1 MTSRT
6 WFWKIAVSLVA
17 LAVAWFE
24 VHPIAPIPLDQFVP
38 AQVIAQQKPE
48 FDKLHTEALERVKHY
63 KDAAVAAD
71 KKSVSY
77 FQALRDI
84 GEGRGRAAPV
94 DFRPFFFTEDQIVR
108 EPDQTKRNGIVL
120 KQLLVSSQGRLKL
133 GLDLQGGVSFT
144 LKVDPTGAES
154 GEKGVGDK
162 SNVSAADMV
171 NQAIQ
176 VMEQRVNQFG
186 VAEPVIRPVGTLSLE
201 VQLPGEDAA
210 NNPDVIDA
218 LKKPAKLEFRQ
229 VHRTERPA
237 ETDRERSLRSMPV
250 DPMLGA
256 ASAISTYEVLT
267 LRDVDSRTGEITI
280 NRYYVRKAADATGKI
295 IKSASGRSDDG
306 ISFYVDM
313 KFTDEGS
320 KKFGDL
326 TAKIAEGNSRS
337 IGQLA
342 IVLDG
347 KLQSAP
353 TVREAIRSTGAT
365 ITGSF
370 SREEAVELANV
381 LNNPLEFPLITQDV
395 TSVGPSLAK
404 DAQGKSVVASLVAVG
419 LVVFFM
425 VGFYVWGGFIAI
437 LGMILNLVMI
447 LGALAYFG
455 ATITLPGVAALVLT
469 LGMAV
474 DANILI
480 FERVREEAAL
490 GKDRS
495 VALREGYA
503 RATWTIIDA
512 NLTTL
517 LTALILVFMGSGPI
531 RGFGITLTIGIF
543 TTVFTSLVTCRG
555 LQELAISRGV
565 MTRVFGLPVFKPTL
579 DIPFLNFARLA
590 FIASWVIIALGLGE
604 LAYKG
609 KEAFGKDFRGGE
621 SALVAIAP
629 GAKVDTGKIAA
640 LASSIG
646 LADTTV
652 TVQTPVGG
660 GEPTLRIETELT
672 KDKSKGEFANVAAIV
687 GAIKAQHPEILK
699 DRAASADKLMLSKEA
714 IGGSVSSE
722 LRTNAIWS
730 VVLAL
735 LGIGIYVS
743 LRFEAGFGVAAM
755 VATLHDVL
763 MTIALFVF
771 FGGQFNATLIAAILL
786 IIGYSINDTI
796 VVFDRIRE
804 ELQSNPG
811 RSLRDIIHFAINRTL
826 SRTILTSAT
835 VFLCAVALWAFG
847 AGDVRLYGEIFIYG
861 VLTGT
866 FSSIFIA
873 SPVFYWWHKGE
884 RKGVDA
890 AELPRTYSWEAGS
903 DKEA

>member
-6 WFWKIAVSLVA
+6 WFWKIAVSLAA
-17 LAVAWFE
+17 LAVAWYEF
-24 VHPIAPIPLDQFVP
+24 HPIAPTPLEQFVP
-38 AQVIAQQKPE
+38 TQVIAEKPA
-48 FDKLHTEALERVKHY
+48 FDKLHAEALERVKRH

-71 KKSVSY
+71 QKSVSY

-94 DFRPFFFTEDQIVR
+94 DLRPFFFTEAQIVS
-108 EPDQTKRNGIVL
+108 EPDQAKRNGIVL
-120 KQLLVSSQGRLKL
+120 KQLLVGSQGRLKL

-154 GEKGVGDK
+154 GEKGAGDK
-162 SNVSAADMV
+162 SSVSRSDMV
-171 NQAIQ
+171 NQALQ

-186 VAEPVIRPVGTLSLE
+186 VAEPVLRPVGDLSLE
-201 VQLPGEDAA
+201 IQLPGEDAA
-210 NNPDVIDA
+210 NNPDVIDS

-237 ETDRERSLRSMPV
+237 ETEREHSLRSLPV

-267 LRDVDSRTGEITI
+267 IRDTDSKTGEVRIT
-280 NRYYVRKAADATGKI
+280 RYYVRKAADATGKI
-295 IKSASGRSDDG
+295 IKAASGRSDDG

-326 TAKIAEGNSRS
+326 TAKIAEGNARS
-337 IGQLA
+337 VGQLA

-353 TVREAIRSTGAT
+353 TVRDAIRGGGAT

-381 LNNPLEFPLITQDV
+381 LNNPLEFPLIIQDV

-419 LVVFFM
+419 LVIFFM

-437 LGMILNLVMI
+437 LGMILNLLMI
-447 LGALAYFG
+447 LGAMAYFG

-555 LQELAISRGV
+555 LQELALSRGV
-565 MTRVFGLPVFKPTL
+565 MTRVFGLPVFRPTL
-579 DIPFLNFARLA
+579 DIPFLKFARVA
-590 FIASWVIIALGLGE
+590 FIAAWLIIGLGLTQ
-604 LAYKG
+604 LAIKG

-621 SALVAIAP
+621 STLVALAP
-629 GAKVDTGKIAA
+629 GAAVNTGDIAK
-640 LASSIG
+640 LAASIG

-687 GAIKAQHPEILK
+687 GAIKAKTPEILK
-699 DRAASADKLMLSKEA
+699 DRAASVDKLMLSKEA

-722 LRTNAIWS
+722 LRSNAVWS
-730 VVLAL
+730 VILAL
-735 LGIGIYVS
+735 LGIGLYVS
-743 LRFEAGFGVAAM
+743 LRFETGFGVAAM

-763 MTIALFVF
+763 LTIALFVA

-804 ELQSNPG
+804 ELQANPG
-811 RSLRDIIHFAINRTL
+811 RELRDVIHFAINRTL
-826 SRTILTSAT
+826 SRTTLTAAT

-873 SPVFYWWHKGE
+873 SPVFYWWHKGD

-903 DKEA
+903 DKDA

>member
-17 LAVAWFE
+17 LAVAWYEF
-24 VHPIAPIPLDQFVP
+24 HPIAPTPLEQFVP
-38 AQVIAQQKPE
+38 TQVIAEKPA
-48 FDKLHTEALERVKHY
+48 FDKLHAEALERVKRH

-71 KKSVSY
+71 QKSVSY

-94 DFRPFFFTEDQIVR
+94 DLRPFFFTEAQIVS
-108 EPDQTKRNGIVL
+108 EPDQAKRNGIVL
-120 KQLLVSSQGRLKL
+120 KQLLVGSQGRLKL

-154 GEKGVGDK
+154 GEKGAGDK
-162 SNVSAADMV
+162 SSVSRSDMV
-171 NQAIQ
+171 NQALQ

-186 VAEPVIRPVGTLSLE
+186 VAEPVLRPVGDLSLE
-201 VQLPGEDAA
+201 IQLPGEDAA
-210 NNPDVIDA
+210 NNPDVIDS

-237 ETDRERSLRSMPV
+237 ETEREHSLRSLPV

-267 LRDVDSRTGEITI
+267 IRDTDSKTGEVRIT
-280 NRYYVRKAADATGKI
+280 RYYVRKAADATGKI
-295 IKSASGRSDDG
+295 IKAASGRSDDG

-326 TAKIAEGNSRS
+326 TAKIAEGNARS
-337 IGQLA
+337 VGQLA

-353 TVREAIRSTGAT
+353 TVRDAIRGGGAT

-381 LNNPLEFPLITQDV
+381 LNNPLEFPLIIQDV

-419 LVVFFM
+419 LVIFFM

-437 LGMILNLVMI
+437 LGMILNLLMI
-447 LGALAYFG
+447 LGAMAYFG

-555 LQELAISRGV
+555 LQELALSRGV
-565 MTRVFGLPVFKPTL
+565 MTRVFGLPVFRPTL
-579 DIPFLNFARLA
+579 DIPFLKFARVA
-590 FIASWVIIALGLGE
+590 FIASWLIIGLGLTQ
-604 LAYKG
+604 LAIKG

-621 SALVAIAP
+621 STLVALAP
-629 GAKVDTGKIAA
+629 GAAVNTGDIAK
-640 LASSIG
+640 LAASIG
-646 LADTTV
+646 LEDTTV

-687 GAIKAQHPEILK
+687 GAIKAKTPEILK
-699 DRAASADKLMLSKEA
+699 DRSASVDKLMLSKEA

-722 LRTNAIWS
+722 LRSNAVWS
-730 VVLAL
+730 VILAL
-735 LGIGIYVS
+735 LGIGLYVS
-743 LRFEAGFGVAAM
+743 LRFETGFGVAAM

-763 MTIALFVF
+763 LTIALFVA

-804 ELQSNPG
+804 ELQANPG
-811 RSLRDIIHFAINRTL
+811 RELRDVIHFAINRTL
-826 SRTILTSAT
+826 SRTTLTAAT

-873 SPVFYWWHKGE
+873 SPVFYWWHKGD

-903 DKEA
+903 DKDA

>member
-6 WFWKIAVSLVA
+6 WFWKIAVSLAA
-17 LAVAWFE
+17 LAVAWYEF
-24 VHPIAPIPLDQFVP
+24 HPIAPTPLEQFVP
-38 AQVIAQQKPE
+38 TQVIAEKPA
-48 FDKLHTEALERVKHY
+48 FDKLHAEALERVKRH

-71 KKSVSY
+71 QKSVSY

-94 DFRPFFFTEDQIVR
+94 DLRPFFFTEAQIVS
-108 EPDQTKRNGIVL
+108 EPDQAKRNGIVL
-120 KQLLVSSQGRLKL
+120 KQLLVGSQGRLKL

-154 GEKGVGDK
+154 GEKGAGDK
-162 SNVSAADMV
+162 SSVSRSDMV
-171 NQAIQ
+171 NQALQ

-186 VAEPVIRPVGTLSLE
+186 VAEPVLRPVGDLSLE
-201 VQLPGEDAA
+201 IQLPGEDAA
-210 NNPDVIDA
+210 NNPDVIDS

-237 ETDRERSLRSMPV
+237 ETEREHSLRSLPV

-267 LRDVDSRTGEITI
+267 IRDTDSKTGEVRIT
-280 NRYYVRKAADATGKI
+280 RYYVRKAADATGKI
-295 IKSASGRSDDG
+295 IKAASGRSDDG

-326 TAKIAEGNSRS
+326 TAKIAEGNARS
-337 IGQLA
+337 VGQLA

-353 TVREAIRSTGAT
+353 TVRDAIRGGGAT

-381 LNNPLEFPLITQDV
+381 LNNPLEFPLIIQDV

-419 LVVFFM
+419 LVIFFM

-437 LGMILNLVMI
+437 LGMILNLLMI
-447 LGALAYFG
+447 LGAMAYFG

-555 LQELAISRGV
+555 LQELALSRGV

-579 DIPFLNFARLA
+579 DIPFLKYARIA
-590 FIASWVIIALGLGE
+590 FIASWLIIGLGLTQ
-604 LAYKG
+604 LAIKG

-621 SALVAIAP
+621 STLVALAP
-629 GAKVDTGKIAA
+629 GAAVNTGDIAK
-640 LASSIG
+640 LAASIG
-646 LADTTV
+646 LEDTTV

-687 GAIKAQHPEILK
+687 GAIKAKTPEILK
-699 DRAASADKLMLSKEA
+699 DRSASVDKLMLSKEA

-722 LRTNAIWS
+722 LRSNAIWS
-730 VVLAL
+730 VILAL
-735 LGIGIYVS
+735 LGIGLYVS
-743 LRFEAGFGVAAM
+743 LRFETGFGVAAM

-763 MTIALFVF
+763 LTIALFVA

-804 ELQSNPG
+804 ELQANPG
-811 RSLRDIIHFAINRTL
+811 RELRDVIHFAINRTL
-826 SRTILTSAT
+826 SRTTLTAAT

-873 SPVFYWWHKGE
+873 SPVFYWWHKGD

-903 DKEA
+903 DKDA

>member
-17 LAVAWFE
+17 LAVAWYEF
-24 VHPIAPIPLDQFVP
+24 HPIAPTPLDQFVP
-38 AQVIAQQKPE
+38 TQVIAQKPE
-48 FDKLHTEALERVKHY
+48 FDKLHAEALERVKRY
-63 KDAAVAAD
+63 KDAAAPAEQ
-71 KKSVSY
+71 KSVSY

-94 DFRPFFFTEDQIVR
+94 DFRPFFFTEAQIVS
-108 EPDQTKRNGIVL
+108 EPDQAKRNGIVL
-120 KQLLVSSQGRLKL
+120 KQLLVGSQGRLKL

-154 GEKGVGDK
+154 GEKGESDK
-162 SNVSAADMV
+162 SGVSRADMV
-171 NQAIQ
+171 NQALQ

-186 VAEPVIRPVGTLSLE
+186 VAEPVLRPVGDLSLE

-210 NNPDVIDA
+210 NNPDVIDS

-237 ETDRERSLRSMPV
+237 ETERERSLRSLPV

-256 ASAISTYEVLT
+256 SSAISTYEVLT
-267 LRDVDSRTGEITI
+267 LRDVDSRTGEIRV

-295 IKSASGRSDDG
+295 IKTASGRSDDG

-326 TAKIAEGNSRS
+326 TAKIAEGNGRS

-353 TVREAIRSTGAT
+353 TVREAIRSSGAT

-370 SREEAVELANV
+370 TREEAVELANV
-381 LNNPLEFPLITQDV
+381 LNNPLEFPLIIQDV

-404 DAQGKSVVASLVAVG
+404 DAQGKSVVASLVAIG

-437 LGMILNLVMI
+437 LGMILNLLMI
-447 LGALAYFG
+447 LGAMAYFG

-555 LQELAISRGV
+555 LQELALSQGV
-565 MTRVFGLPVFKPTL
+565 MTRIFGLPVFRPTL
-579 DIPFLNFARLA
+579 DIPFLKYARLA
-590 FIASWVIIALGLGE
+590 FIASWLIISLGLVQ
-604 LAYKG
+604 LAVKG

-621 SALVAIAP
+621 STLVALAP
-629 GAKVDTGKIAA
+629 GAAVDTGKIAA
-640 LASSIG
+640 LAGSIG
-646 LADTTV
+646 LPDTTV

-687 GAIKAQHPEILK
+687 GAIKAKNPEILK
-699 DRAASADKLMLSKEA
+699 DRSASVEKLMLSREA

-722 LRTNAIWS
+722 LRSNAVWS
-730 VVLAL
+730 VILAL
-735 LGIGIYVS
+735 LGIGIYVA
-743 LRFEAGFGVAAM
+743 LRFETGFGVAAM

-763 MTIALFVF
+763 LTVALFVA

-804 ELQSNPG
+804 ELQANPG
-811 RSLRDIIHFAINRTL
+811 RELRDVIHFAINRTL
-826 SRTILTSAT
+826 SRTTLTAAT

-873 SPVFYWWHKGE
+873 SPVFYWWHKGD

-903 DKEA
+903 DKDA

>member
-17 LAVAWFE
+17 LAVAWYEF
-24 VHPIAPIPLDQFVP
+24 HPIAPTPLEQFVP
-38 AQVIAQQKPE
+38 TQVIAEKPA
-48 FDKLHTEALERVKHY
+48 FDKLHAEALERVKRH

-71 KKSVSY
+71 QKSVSY

-94 DFRPFFFTEDQIVR
+94 DLRPFFFTEAQIVS
-108 EPDQTKRNGIVL
+108 EPDQAKRNGIVL
-120 KQLLVSSQGRLKL
+120 KQLLVGSQGRLKL

-154 GEKGVGDK
+154 GEKGAGDK
-162 SNVSAADMV
+162 SSVSRSDMV
-171 NQAIQ
+171 NQALQ

-186 VAEPVIRPVGTLSLE
+186 VAEPVLRPVGDLSLE
-201 VQLPGEDAA
+201 IQLPGEDAA
-210 NNPDVIDA
+210 NNPDVIDS

-237 ETDRERSLRSMPV
+237 ETEREHSLRSMPV

-267 LRDVDSRTGEITI
+267 IRDTDNKTGEVRVT
-280 NRYYVRKAADATGKI
+280 RYYVRKTADATGKI
-295 IKSASGRSDDG
+295 IKAASGRSDDG

-326 TAKIAEGNSRS
+326 TAKIAEGNARS
-337 IGQLA
+337 VGQLA

-353 TVREAIRSTGAT
+353 TVRDAIRGGGAT

-381 LNNPLEFPLITQDV
+381 LNNPLEFPLIIQDV

-419 LVVFFM
+419 LVIFFM

-437 LGMILNLVMI
+437 LGMILNLLMI
-447 LGALAYFG
+447 LGAMAYFG

-555 LQELAISRGV
+555 LQELALSRGV
-565 MTRVFGLPVFKPTL
+565 MTRVFGLPVFRPTL
-579 DIPFLNFARLA
+579 DIPFLKFARIA
-590 FIASWVIIALGLGE
+590 FIASWLVIGLGLTQ
-604 LAYKG
+604 LAIKG

-621 SALVAIAP
+621 SALVALAP
-629 GAKVDTGKIAA
+629 GAAVDTGKIAA
-640 LASSIG
+640 LAASIG

-687 GAIKAQHPEILK
+687 GAIQAKTPEVLK
-699 DRAASADKLMLSKEA
+699 DRSASVDKLMLSKEA

-722 LRTNAIWS
+722 LRSNAVWS
-730 VVLAL
+730 VILAL
-735 LGIGIYVS
+735 LGIGLYVS
-743 LRFEAGFGVAAM
+743 LRFETGFGVAAM

-763 MTIALFVF
+763 LTIALFVA

-804 ELQSNPG
+804 ELQANPG
-811 RSLRDIIHFAINRTL
+811 RELRDVIHFAINRTL
-826 SRTILTSAT
+826 SRTTLTAAT

-873 SPVFYWWHKGE
+873 SPVFFWWHKGD

-903 DKEA
+903 DKDA

>member
-17 LAVAWFE
+17 LAVAWYEF
-24 VHPIAPIPLDQFVP
+24 HPIAPTPLEQFVP
-38 AQVIAQQKPE
+38 TQVIAQKPE
-48 FDKLHTEALERVKHY
+48 FDKLHAEALERVKRY

-71 KKSVSY
+71 QKSVSY

-94 DFRPFFFTEDQIVR
+94 DFRPFFFTEAQIVS
-108 EPDQTKRNGIVL
+108 EPDQAKRNGIVL
-120 KQLLVSSQGRLKL
+120 KQLLVGSQGRLKL

-154 GEKGVGDK
+154 GEKTAGDK
-162 SNVSAADMV
+162 SSVSHADMV
-171 NQAIQ
+171 NQALQ

-186 VAEPVIRPVGTLSLE
+186 VAEPVLRPVGDLSLE
-201 VQLPGEDAA
+201 IQLPGEDAA
-210 NNPDVIDA
+210 NNPDVIDS

-229 VHRTERPA
+229 VHRTERPT
-237 ETDRERSLRSMPV
+237 ETEREHSLRSLPV
-250 DPMLGA
+250 DPMLGS

-267 LRDVDSRTGEITI
+267 IRDVDAKTSEVRVT
-280 NRYYVRKAADATGKI
+280 RYYVRKAADATGKI

-326 TAKIAEGNSRS
+326 TAKIAEGNTRS
-337 IGQLA
+337 VGQLA

-370 SREEAVELANV
+370 SREEAVDLANV
-381 LNNPLEFPLITQDV
+381 LNNPLEFPLIIQDV

-419 LVVFFM
+419 LVIFFM

-437 LGMILNLVMI
+437 LGMILNLLMI
-447 LGALAYFG
+447 LGAMAYFG

-503 RATWTIIDA
+503 RASWTIIDA

-555 LQELAISRGV
+555 LQELALSRGV
-565 MTRVFGLPVFKPTL
+565 MTRVFGLPVFRPTL
-579 DIPFLNFARLA
+579 DIPFLKFARIA
-590 FIASWVIIALGLGE
+590 FIASWLVIGLGLTQ
-604 LAYKG
+604 LAIKG

-621 SALVAIAP
+621 SALVALAP
-629 GAKVDTGKIAA
+629 GAAVDTGKIAA
-640 LASSIG
+640 LAASIG

-687 GAIKAQHPEILK
+687 GAIQAKTPEVLK
-699 DRAASADKLMLSKEA
+699 DRSASVDKLMLSKEA

-722 LRTNAIWS
+722 LRSNAVWS
-730 VVLAL
+730 VILAL
-735 LGIGIYVS
+735 LGIGLYVA
-743 LRFEAGFGVAAM
+743 LRFETGFGVAAM

-763 MTIALFVF
+763 LTIALFVA

-804 ELQSNPG
+804 ELQANPG
-811 RSLRDIIHFAINRTL
+811 RELRDVIHFAINRTL
-826 SRTILTSAT
+826 SRTTLTAAT

-873 SPVFYWWHKGE
+873 SPVFYWWHKGD

-903 DKEA
+903 DKDA

>member
-17 LAVAWFE
+17 LAVAWYEF
-24 VHPIAPIPLDQFVP
+24 HPIAPTPLEQFVP
-38 AQVIAQQKPE
+38 TQVIAEKPA
-48 FDKLHTEALERVKHY
+48 FDKLHAEALERVKRH

-71 KKSVSY
+71 QKSVSY

-94 DFRPFFFTEDQIVR
+94 DLRPFFFTEAQIVS
-108 EPDQTKRNGIVL
+108 EPDQAKRNGIVL
-120 KQLLVSSQGRLKL
+120 KQLLVGSQGRLKL

-154 GEKGVGDK
+154 GEKGAGDK
-162 SNVSAADMV
+162 SSVSRSDMV
-171 NQAIQ
+171 NQALQ

-186 VAEPVIRPVGTLSLE
+186 VAEPVLRPVGDLSLE
-201 VQLPGEDAA
+201 IQLPGEDAA
-210 NNPDVIDA
+210 NNPDVIDS

-237 ETDRERSLRSMPV
+237 ETEREHSLRSMPV

-267 LRDVDSRTGEITI
+267 IRDTDNKTGEVRVT
-280 NRYYVRKAADATGKI
+280 RYYVRKTADATGKI
-295 IKSASGRSDDG
+295 IKAASGRSDDG

-326 TAKIAEGNSRS
+326 TAKIAEGNARS
-337 IGQLA
+337 VGQLA

-353 TVREAIRSTGAT
+353 TVRDAIRGGGAT

-381 LNNPLEFPLITQDV
+381 LNNPLEFPLIIQDV

-419 LVVFFM
+419 LVIFFM

-437 LGMILNLVMI
+437 LGMILNLLMI
-447 LGALAYFG
+447 LGAMAYFG

-555 LQELAISRGV
+555 LQELALSRGV
-565 MTRVFGLPVFKPTL
+565 MTRVFGLPVFRPTL
-579 DIPFLNFARLA
+579 DIPFLKFARIA
-590 FIASWVIIALGLGE
+590 FIASWLIIGLGLTQ
-604 LAYKG
+604 LAIKG

-621 SALVAIAP
+621 STLVALAP
-629 GAKVDTGKIAA
+629 GAAVNTGDIAK
-640 LASSIG
+640 LAASIG
-646 LADTTV
+646 LEDTTV

-687 GAIKAQHPEILK
+687 GAIKAKTPEILK
-699 DRAASADKLMLSKEA
+699 DRAASVDKLMLSKEA

-722 LRTNAIWS
+722 LRSNAVWS
-730 VVLAL
+730 VILAL
-735 LGIGIYVS
+735 LGIGLYVS
-743 LRFEAGFGVAAM
+743 LRFETGFGVAAM

-763 MTIALFVF
+763 LTIALFVA

-804 ELQSNPG
+804 ELQANPG
-811 RSLRDIIHFAINRTL
+811 RELRDVIHFAINRTL
-826 SRTILTSAT
+826 SRTTLTAAT

-873 SPVFYWWHKGE
+873 SPVFFWWHKGD

-903 DKEA
+903 DKDA